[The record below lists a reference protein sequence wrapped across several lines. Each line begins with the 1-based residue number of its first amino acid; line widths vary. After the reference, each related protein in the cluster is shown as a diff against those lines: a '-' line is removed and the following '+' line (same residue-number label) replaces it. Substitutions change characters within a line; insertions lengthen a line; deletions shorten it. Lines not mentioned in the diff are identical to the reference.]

1 MALGKTIYLPSVY
14 DPKKVR
20 VGVLEILNLVKNQEL
35 KDKEADHDLYSSA
48 CEKVG

>member
-35 KDKEADHDLYSSA
+35 KTVVKRLNKKEV
-48 CEKVG
+48 C